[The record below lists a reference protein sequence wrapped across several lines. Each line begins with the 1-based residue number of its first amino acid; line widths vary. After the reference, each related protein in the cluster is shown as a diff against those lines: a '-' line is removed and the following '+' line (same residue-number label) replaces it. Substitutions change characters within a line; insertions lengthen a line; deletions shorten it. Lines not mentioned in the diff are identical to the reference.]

1 MQWWIAVGSRINFWL
16 SPGDRWLAC
25 LPLFHIGGLSIL
37 MREVIYG
44 ISVVVNKKF
53 DPFIVNHA
61 IDEDKITII
70 SVVAVMLQR
79 MLAALDTGGG
89 GAGYP
94 STLRCV
100 LLGGGPVPYPLLE
113 ACMLRNIPIV
123 QTYGL
128 TEACSQAVTLSPA
141 SAIRKPGSAGPPL
154 PPVHFPILR
163 ATTPTSPAEPGRFFI
178 TRP

>member
-37 MREVIYG
+37 MRSVIYG
-44 ISVVVNKKF
+44 ISVVVHKKF

-89 GAGYP
+89 GRALP
-94 STLRCV
+94 
-100 LLGGGPVPYPLLE
+100 
-113 ACMLRNIPIV
+113 
-123 QTYGL
+123 
-128 TEACSQAVTLSPA
+128 
-141 SAIRKPGSAGPPL
+141 PPL
-154 PPVHFPILR
+154 ASVL
-163 ATTPTSPAEPGRFFI
+163 SVVG
-178 TRP
+178 